1 MERALPEVVLADCP
15 AAWFWALFSGEF
27 WAGLF
32 CEAPGTRPQ
41 LAVNPVSSI
50 KVMQNTNFLFIWPRS
65 MPRGTE
71 ACAQS
76 IKKPKKRSYT
86 YQCNNKRTG
95 ALRVRQ
101 ATIQRLLTGL
111 CTLFQTIGTKFESL
125 RKWGMC
131 SNLLMTLQEVC
142 IE

>member
-15 AAWFWALFSGEF
+15 AAWLWALFSGEF
-27 WAGLF
+27 WVGLF

-76 IKKPKKRSYT
+76 IKSPKNAVTLIS
-86 YQCNNKRTG
+86 
-95 ALRVRQ
+95 AIISVREPSGYVK
-101 ATIQRLLTGL
+101 QRFSAYSQLYAHYFRQLA
-111 CTLFQTIGTKFESL
+111 
-125 RKWGMC
+125 R
-131 SNLLMTLQEVC
+131 NLKA
-142 IE
+142 